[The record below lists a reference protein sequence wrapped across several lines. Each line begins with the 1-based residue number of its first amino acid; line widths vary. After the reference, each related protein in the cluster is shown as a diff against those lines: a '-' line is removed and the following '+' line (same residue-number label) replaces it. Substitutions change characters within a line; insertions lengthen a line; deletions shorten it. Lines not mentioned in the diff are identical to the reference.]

1 MRPTESERGPSAAL
15 ESIALVRCDS
25 AGLCLGLEAAKV
37 GAMRDLSEDTGAPSL
52 AELLELPEVAAP
64 ERPRR
69 RLLEILHPDRRHY
82 IQVDEPV
89 VHFELPTRAIQPCP
103 PLLAARQRANGVRA
117 LAWIAEPA
125 GDRLLIILDAW
136 CLPPKAE

>member
-1 MRPTESERGPSAAL
+1 MRPSESERDPSAAL
-15 ESIALVRCDS
+15 ESIALVRCES
-25 AGLCLGLEAAKV
+25 AGLCLALEAAKV
-37 GAMRDLSEDTGAPSL
+37 GAMRDLSEDTVAPSL
-52 AELLELPEVAAP
+52 TELLELPEVSAS

-69 RLLEILHPDRRHY
+69 RLLEIVHPDRRRY

-89 VHFELPTRAIQPCP
+89 VHFQLPTRAIQLRP
-103 PLLAARQRANGVRA
+103 PLLAARQRINGVRA

-136 CLPPKAE
+136 HLPT